1 MEKIISESIR
11 DTFDETMQD
20 YIESPAYKEERFLI
34 NKRFLEL
41 RKELTPE
48 QAECLN
54 TILNDTD
61 NSNNFM
67 ALEAYTRGVLLGLT
81 LHEKF
86 AAMMNR

>member
-11 DTFDETMQD
+11 DTFDEAMRD
-20 YIESPAYKEERFLI
+20 YIESPAYKEERFMI
-34 NKRFLEL
+34 NKQFLEL
-41 RKELTPE
+41 RQELTPK
-48 QAECLN
+48 QATCLN

-86 AAMMNR
+86 VNMLER

>member
-11 DTFDETMQD
+11 DTFDEAMQD

-34 NKRFLEL
+34 NKQFLEL

-48 QAECLN
+48 HANSLN

>member
-11 DTFDETMQD
+11 DTFDEAMQD
-20 YIESPAYKEERFLI
+20 YIESPAYKEERFMI
-34 NKRFLEL
+34 NKQFLEL

-48 QAECLN
+48 QATCLN

-86 AAMMNR
+86 AAMMTR